1 MQAVVSLQKWAKSEK
16 ASLETIELFEN
27 EGLERQSQKS
37 KVRQRSMD
45 EEIKEIRNYFAEFLD
60 KRHALARNLN
70 TKTEKRTRDL
80 LQNDS
85 VTQ

>member
-1 MQAVVSLQKWAKSEK
+1 MGEK
-16 ASLETIELFEN
+16 RKGILGNNKLFEN
-27 EGLERQSQKS
+27 EGLERQSQKP

-60 KRHALARNLN
+60 KRHALARNSN
-70 TKTEKRTRDL
+70 SKTEERTRDL

-85 VTQ
+85 FTQ